1 MLQPS
6 YLRSAIRPVAGVS
19 STGSVNYFE
28 RIDLSL
34 GSEGPSGGK
43 NLRLCSRD
51 GRFVS
56 ATTNERVPEG
66 GEEDDNSPITEQ
78 TRQPSQNM

>member
-19 STGSVNYFE
+19 SPGSVNYFE
-28 RIDLSL
+28 RIDLNL
-34 GSEGPSGGK
+34 GGEGPSGGK

-56 ATTNERVPEG
+56 APNERVPEG
-66 GEEDDNSPITEQ
+66 GEEVDISPITEQ